1 MNGEGTNI
9 QEVLR
14 MGVSDPPRPI
24 TKDKIETKIVMKSI
38 ANVASV
44 DRVFLFIFISVPVWF
59 SKGLLLLE

>member
-1 MNGEGTNI
+1 MCI
-9 QEVLR
+9 RDRVLR

-24 TKDKIETKIVMKSI
+24 TKDKIETKIVMNSI

-44 DRVFLFIFISVPVWF
+44 NRVFLLISISVPVWF

>member
-1 MNGEGTNI
+1 MSGEGTNI

-24 TKDKIETKIVMKSI
+24 TKDKIETKIVMNSI

-44 DRVFLFIFISVPVWF
+44 NRVFLLISISVPVWF